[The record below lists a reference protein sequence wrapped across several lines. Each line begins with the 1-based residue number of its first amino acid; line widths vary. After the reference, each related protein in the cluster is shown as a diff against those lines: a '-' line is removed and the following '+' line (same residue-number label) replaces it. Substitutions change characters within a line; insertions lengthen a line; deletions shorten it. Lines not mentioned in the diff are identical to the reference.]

1 MDLLKDSWIPARN
14 SSNGQARKL
23 TLQELLCTGD
33 QYTLSLPRDDLEFAA
48 LQLLICLVQ
57 VLFTPDDKNNLENR
71 IRSPMTETE
80 FCSVIQNTADWFR
93 VDHPDYP
100 FMQVKGVKARNPTPL
115 DKLLAGLDTAT
126 NSRFVNE
133 PGLAEKVCGGCA
145 AIALYNQANNA
156 PSFGGGFKFGLR
168 GTCPASTLIQSVK
181 GFNDLRATIWFN
193 ILTSKTIRDEFNLL
207 DSNANN
213 EPTWVDHIS
222 NDGPILA
229 STIGLLRGLFWQP
242 AHVELCQ
249 EGEGGKCSLCGDV
262 ENELYHGFNKAKFKY
277 TVEGLWPHPHSPQL
291 LLSKK
296 GQIIEKFFGY
306 TTSAPA
312 WTQLSRF
319 LVERDLEDGQ
329 REGHR
334 PAAVLKQSRNYWRHL
349 KKNLVFIA
357 GGYRNNRASILERR
371 HDTIVINAGWQDNTE
386 IVHDLVQLGLG
397 FRTALDASLKTFSG
411 GIKGKD
417 RKTKGLS
424 FDVHKIGE
432 KRFYRQS
439 EALMLGG
446 FAGINFDS
454 PGPTFDKLRQ
464 ELGNICRDIFDNLTE
479 PYIHEPELL
488 RTRAIARRVLEKRI
502 KELNT

>member
-1 MDLLKDSWIPARN
+1 MDLLKDYWIPAHN
-14 SSNGQARKL
+14 SSNGQVKKL
-23 TLQELLCTGD
+23 NLQKLLCTEG

-57 VLFTPDDKNNLENR
+57 VLFPPNDKKNLENR

-80 FCSVIQNTADWFR
+80 FSSVIQNCADWFR

-100 FMQVKGVKARNPTPL
+100 FMQVKGVKAQHPTSL

-133 PGLAEKVCGGCA
+133 PGLAEKVCSGCA

-168 GTCPASTLIQSVK
+168 GTCPASTLIQSTK

-193 ILTSKTIRDEFNLL
+193 ILTWDTINSEFNPL
-207 DSNANN
+207 DSKADN
-213 EPTWVDHIS
+213 EPTWVEPIS
-222 NDGPILA
+222 NDRPILA
-229 STIGLLRGLFWQP
+229 SRIGLLRGLFWQP
-242 AHVELCQ
+242 AHVELCKAS
-249 EGEGGKCSLCGDV
+249 EGGKCSLCGDV
-262 ENELYHGFNKAKFKY
+262 ENELYHGFNKAKFNY

-306 TTSAPA
+306 TTSAPV

-319 LVERDLEDGQ
+319 LVERELEEG
-329 REGHR
+329 RMEGHR
-334 PAAVLKQSRNYWRHL
+334 PAAVLRQSRHYWRHL
-349 KKNLVFIA
+349 QKNLVLIA
-357 GGYRNNRASILERR
+357 GGYRNSQASILERR

-424 FDVHKIGE
+424 FDVYKIGE

-439 EALMLGG
+439 EALMLEG
-446 FAGINFDS
+446 FAGIDFDS
-454 PGPTFDKLRQ
+454 PGPTFDKLRL
-464 ELGNICRDIFDNLTE
+464 ELANTCRDIFDTLTE

-502 KELNT
+502 KELTT

>member
-1 MDLLKDSWIPARN
+1 MDLLKDSWIPVRR
-14 SSNGQARKL
+14 SLNGQQKKL
-23 TLQELLCTGD
+23 TLQELLCSD
-33 QYTLSLPRDDLEFAA
+33 SQYILSLPRDDFEFAA

-57 VLFTPDDKNNLENR
+57 VLFTPDEKKSLEDR
-71 IRSPMTETE
+71 IRLPMTETE
-80 FCSVIQNTADWFR
+80 FSSVIRNTADWFR
-93 VDHPDYP
+93 LDHPDYP
-100 FMQVKGVKARNPTPL
+100 FMQVKGVKAQHPTSF

-168 GTCPASTLIQSVK
+168 GKCPASTLIQSAK
-181 GFNDLRATIWFN
+181 GFSDLRATIWFN
-193 ILTSKTIRDEFNLL
+193 ILTWDTISDAFEVL
-207 DSNANN
+207 DSSVNN
-213 EPTWVDHIS
+213 EPTWVEPIS
-222 NDGPILA
+222 NEVPTPA
-229 STIGLLRGLFWQP
+229 SRIGLLRGLFWQP
-242 AHVELCQ
+242 AHVELCKA
-249 EGEGGKCSLCGDV
+249 GEGGKCCLCGDV
-262 ENELYHGFNKAKFKY
+262 ENEMYHGFNKAKFSY
-277 TVEGLWPHPHSPQL
+277 TVDGFWPHPHSPQM

-296 GQIIEKFFGY
+296 GQIIQKFFGY

-312 WTQLSRF
+312 WTQLGRF
-319 LVERDLEDGQ
+319 LVERELEDGR

-334 PAAVLKQSRNYWRHL
+334 PSSVLKQARIYWWHL

-357 GGYRNNRASILERR
+357 GGYRNNQASILERR
-371 HDTIVINAGWQDNTE
+371 HDIIVINAGWQGNTE
-386 IVHDLVQLGLG
+386 IVHDLVQFGLG
-397 FRTALDASLKTFSG
+397 FRKALESSLKTFSG

-424 FDVHKIGE
+424 FDIYKIGE

-439 EALMLGG
+439 EALMLEG
-446 FAGINFDS
+446 FAGINFDL
-454 PGPTFDKLRQ
+454 PGPTFDKLRP
-464 ELGNICRDIFDNLTE
+464 ELGNLCRHIFDNLTE

-502 KELNT
+502 KALNI